1 MLNIHTLWT
10 LAVAEMRSCRR
21 LARTWIIFG
30 IALTFCIGWY
40 INNFES
46 NLFPGPP
53 SGWIHYQMSPSYTV
67 AEMMSVFVATFSF
80 GLIFLVFDVRARDVQ
95 NRTHEIV
102 DSLPANNFEI
112 ILGRLIGILL
122 LLFILILL
130 FIGLVACY
138 EAITELIGI
147 PHRVGIQPL
156 SLVTLL
162 IWSIIPNLVFFGA
175 LIACLSTLFR
185 NRLVVAIIALSVVS
199 GTLWVEDQIPVYLQQ
214 ILSPFVGNVL
224 FPSDLTPVFVTP
236 AIAASRFAIFLVS
249 IALLLCAAALL
260 PRTEPRR
267 KILGRLSIAVSGIG
281 ALIVLGLLASV
292 QGTANLREGWA
303 NVHRQHSLAAFPDI
317 QRLQGSV
324 DVRPGRK
331 ISLDVTLSVR
341 TPTSNTTD
349 SVVFSLNPGYKI

>member
-162 IWSIIPNLVFFGA
+162 IWSIIPNLVFYGA
-175 LIACLSTLFR
+175 LVACLSALVR
-185 NRLVVAIIALSVVS
+185 VRLLVAIIALGVLLGLFWIDSH
-199 GTLWVEDQIPVYLQQ
+199 IPVRFQES
-214 ILSPFVGNVL
+214 LSL
-224 FPSDLTPVFVTP
+224 FSGGALVPSDLAPVFVTP
-236 AIAASRFAIFLVS
+236 AIIGNKCAILFIAIALFLFAASV
-249 IALLLCAAALL
+249 L

-267 KILGRLSIAVSGIG
+267 TVTTTLGVTALGFATIMFFGLIAAIH
-281 ALIVLGLLASV
+281 
-292 QGTANLREGWA
+292 GTEN
-303 NVHRQHSLAAFPDI
+303 
-317 QRLQGSV
+317 
-324 DVRPGRK
+324 RK
-331 ISLDVTLSVR
+331 
-341 TPTSNTTD
+341 
-349 SVVFSLNPGYKI
+349 